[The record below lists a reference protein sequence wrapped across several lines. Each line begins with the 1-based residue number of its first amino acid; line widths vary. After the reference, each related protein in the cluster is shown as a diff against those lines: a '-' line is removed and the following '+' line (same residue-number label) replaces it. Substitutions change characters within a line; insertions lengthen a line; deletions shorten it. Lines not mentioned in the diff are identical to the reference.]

1 VKPLKQSIALVIER
15 PEGMLLVRR
24 PEGDESLAGMW
35 GLPAVTLEPAEAEEA
50 AVRRAGRSKLGVEV
64 RPLRPIGAAHAER
77 PRYRIHMRDWSTEIE
92 SGDPEVPQRGAGTQ
106 YVALRWGDPAELAP
120 AARAGSLCC
129 RVVLESRHLGWTE

>member
-1 VKPLKQSIALVIER
+1 VKPLRRSVALVIER
-15 PEGMLLVRR
+15 PGGMLLVRR
-24 PEGDESLAGMW
+24 PEGDESLPGMW

-64 RPLRPIGAAHAER
+64 QPLQPIGAADAER
-77 PRYRIHMRDWSTEIE
+77 PGYRIRMRDWSAAIE
-92 SGDPEVPQRGAGTQ
+92 SGEPAVPQAGAGTQ

-129 RVVLESRHLGWTE
+129 RVVLDSRHLVWAQ